1 MNQRKRDLHL
11 AELVEQELAAK
22 TLSALAQ
29 EDIQFALDHQ
39 NDSLE
44 QLQQYLRHCTE
55 KLGHTPTRTEVAGG
69 SYIDLR
75 FGSWKRAVRDIGTW
89 KSSMEYFPMPL
100 ENTKRY
106 KDELQ
111 FQRDKR
117 KADKK
122 AERKA
127 KRLERKAE
135 QAVTAEAGGAAE

>member
-1 MNQRKRDLHL
+1 MVYVDTK
-11 AELVEQELAAK
+11 AAARRERLIYAHIERV
-22 TLSALAQ
+22 LSHKH
-29 EDIQFALDHQ
+29 IQFELDHQ

-44 QLQQYLRHCTE
+44 QLQQYLQRCTE

-69 SYIDLR
+69 PYIDLR

-89 KSSMEYFPMPL
+89 KSNMEYFPMPL

-117 KADKK
+117 KTAK
-122 AERKA
+122 AR
-127 KRLERKAE
+127 RS
-135 QAVTAEAGGAAE
+135 AGHAPEDV

>member
-1 MNQRKRDLHL
+1 
-11 AELVEQELAAK
+11 
-22 TLSALAQ
+22 
-29 EDIQFALDHQ
+29 
-39 NDSLE
+39 
-44 QLQQYLRHCTE
+44 
-55 KLGHTPTRTEVAGG
+55 
-69 SYIDLR
+69 
-75 FGSWKRAVRDIGTW
+75 
-89 KSSMEYFPMPL
+89 MEYFPMPL

-135 QAVTAEAGGAAE
+135 QAATAEGGGAAE